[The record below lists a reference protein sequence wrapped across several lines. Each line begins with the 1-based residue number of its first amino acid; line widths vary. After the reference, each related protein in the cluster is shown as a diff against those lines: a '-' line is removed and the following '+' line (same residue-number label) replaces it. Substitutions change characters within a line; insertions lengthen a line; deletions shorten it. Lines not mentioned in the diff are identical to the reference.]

1 MNFIEGT
8 PRDQLVLFS
17 DKLDNI
23 IDKDHIIRFIDL
35 YVEKMD
41 LLTLKIQTNDK
52 TQGIGYNPS
61 VYLKIYIYSYLNK
74 LRSSRKIENEC
85 KRNIELIWL
94 TKQLAPDHWSISN
107 FRKKNKKGLMNIF
120 KEFLKLC
127 YKLKLINLDCVAIDG
142 TKMRAQ
148 NGVSNV
154 YKKESIYSLLERIE
168 EKINIYLKE
177 LESNDKK
184 EHDEYEFLT
193 YNISEKIKKLK
204 KHKNKLEIIKN
215 IFEKNPDIERIFA
228 NDSDSRFQKDNG
240 RNIVGYN
247 CQSVVD
253 EKNKLII
260 TTEVTNKNN
269 DRQQLS
275 EMTEKIEYIQKE
287 LEFTNKSI
295 VVADAGYHS
304 ESEIM
309 KNINKKNLDIYV
321 PHPMDSNK
329 KKTIIAKNTDKV
341 PLDGY
346 KIEDFEYDKEK
357 NIYICPENKILKQK
371 GNKRFQYGK
380 NYFIYKCKECAK
392 CQNKDKCT
400 TNKKGRTISAG
411 ENFKEVQEF
420 RKKMNTKLGKKII
433 NKRKEL
439 VEHPFGTIKRNFGY
453 TYFMQK
459 GLESTKAEF
468 SFISFIYNFKRVV
481 NIIGVKELIKAL
493 N

>member
-8 PRDQLVLFS
+8 PREQLVLFS
-17 DKLDNI
+17 DELDNI
-23 IDKDHIIRFIDL
+23 IEKEHVIRFIDL
-35 YVEKMD
+35 YVENLD
-41 LLTLKIQTNDK
+41 LITLKIQTNDK
-52 TQGIGYNPS
+52 AQGIGYNPYL
-61 VYLKIYIYSYLNK
+61 YLKIYIYSYLNK

-107 FRKKNKKGLMNIF
+107 FRKKNKKGLVNIF

-154 YKKESIYSLLERIE
+154 YKKATIENLLEKID
-168 EKINIYLKE
+168 EKINNYLKE

-184 EHDEYEFLT
+184 EYDEYEFLT
-193 YNISEKIKKLK
+193 NNISDKLEKLK

-215 IFEKNPDIERIFA
+215 VFEENPDIERIFA
-228 NDSDSRFQKDNG
+228 NDADSRFQKDNG

-260 TTEVTNKNN
+260 TTDVTNKNN
-269 DRQQLS
+269 DIQQLS
-275 EMTEKIEYIQKE
+275 EMTEKIENTKEE
-287 LEFTNKSI
+287 LEITNKSI
-295 VVADAGYHS
+295 VIADAGYHS

-309 KNINKKNLDIYV
+309 KNINKKNLDIYI

-329 KKTIIAKNTDKV
+329 KKTIIPKKLDKL

-357 NIYICPENKILKQK
+357 NIYICPENKILIQK
-371 GNKRFQYGK
+371 GNKRFRHRK
-380 NYFIYKCKECAK
+380 NYFIYMCKECAN
-392 CQNKDKCT
+392 CQNKDK
-400 TNKKGRTISAG
+400 
-411 ENFKEVQEF
+411 
-420 RKKMNTKLGKKII
+420 
-433 NKRKEL
+433 
-439 VEHPFGTIKRNFGY
+439 
-453 TYFMQK
+453 
-459 GLESTKAEF
+459 
-468 SFISFIYNFKRVV
+468 
-481 NIIGVKELIKAL
+481 
-493 N
+493 